1 MSNYF
6 GGTVLSDDEVLRHN
20 FLNIDDEE
28 RNLQYSNSGS
38 GLVDD
43 EFENTKTI
51 DILIK
56 VVSGL
61 VIFLSISIILL
72 W

>member
-1 MSNYF
+1 VSNYY

-51 DILIK
+51 DILI
-56 VVSGL
+56 
-61 VIFLSISIILL
+61 
-72 W
+72 